1 MCQYSAVDGCTTDW
15 HTIHLGQL
23 ALSGAALVTIEATA
37 VVPEGRISY
46 ADVGLWDDKTEA
58 AMRATLASVRC
69 WSAIPIAIQLA
80 HAGRKACTEVP
91 WKGGEQLPPGD
102 PCGWQAQAPSPL
114 SFAPEEN
121 TPDQLSKQRMNE
133 LKDAFAAA
141 ARRADGLAD
150 QLTAEHGGRFVSAP
164 VFGRPAAAEAGKLFV
179 VAAGNDSALQFSSA
193 IFAAVAQQAFWI
205 GTHPPDANLIK
216 LSGNFTIMAAV
227 DAMAEAM
234 TLVEKGSVT
243 PSKLLEV
250 LTGTLFGAP
259 VYHSYG
265 EILLEQRFRPAG
277 FAAPLGLKDMGL
289 ADAAATALRVTMPLL
304 GIVRDH
310 LRAAIGQNGEDIDW
324 AAAGLVGRRGAG
336 IEETGK

>member
-1 MCQYSAVDGCTTDW
+1 MKVGFIGLGRMGRAMAANLLKAGYEVTVWNRTAEKA
-15 HTIHLGQL
+15 GQL
-23 ALSGAALVTIEATA
+23 VEKGARLAASPLETAGGEVVMTMFAEDQAVEA
-37 VVPEGRISY
+37 VVFGQGSFLNAPALHVSHSTISV
-46 ADVGLWDDKTEA
+46 A
-58 AMRATLASVRC
+58 
-69 WSAIPIAIQLA
+69 
-80 HAGRKACTEVP
+80 
-91 WKGGEQLPPGD
+91 
-102 PCGWQAQAPSPL
+102 
-114 SFAPEEN
+114 
-121 TPDQLSKQRMNE
+121 
-133 LKDAFAAA
+133 
-141 ARRADGLAD
+141 LAD
-150 QLTAEHGGRFVSAP
+150 QPTAEHGGRFVSAP

-289 ADAAATALRVTMPLL
+289 ADAAATARRVTMPLL

-310 LRAAIGQNGEDIDW
+310 LRAAIG
-324 AAAGLVGRRGAG
+324 
-336 IEETGK
+336 